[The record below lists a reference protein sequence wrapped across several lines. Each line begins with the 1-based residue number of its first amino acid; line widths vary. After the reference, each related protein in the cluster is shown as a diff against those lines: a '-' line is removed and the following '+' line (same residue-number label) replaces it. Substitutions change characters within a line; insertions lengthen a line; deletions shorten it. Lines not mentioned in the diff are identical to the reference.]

1 MLQAKRFRRR
11 STYAS
16 DSQDT
21 ARASKT
27 KRRSGHSD
35 ASSVVEKLKKKL
47 RDVVEERD
55 ALNAEV
61 VRLTEE
67 ARTLKKRQVGY
78 AVGSSAL
85 TTAAG
90 MFAKVAMDEDND
102 HDTQQAVSAATSD
115 HNDAAMES
123 AITIITENMPKAGA
137 EFVRNL
143 HKDLVAE
150 RQKSAQACGSTTT
163 AVNAAKEACN
173 EEIEKLKKVLK
184 QQGRSF
190 EAEKQASFGH
200 CSELEGLAQALI
212 SQVDK
217 INKDI
222 LVYYM
227 QNKPASAEAAFNRMQ
242 SAATFFTAQV
252 ADIERKLL
260 SEN

>member
-21 ARASKT
+21 VRASKT

-47 RDVVEERD
+47 REVVEERD

-90 MFAKVAMDEDND
+90 MFAKVAMDEEND
-102 HDTQQAVSAATSD
+102 HDTQQAVSKANVNP
-115 HNDAAMES
+115 NDAAMES

-137 EFVRNL
+137 AFVRNL

-163 AVNAAKEACN
+163 AVDAANEACK
-173 EEIEKLKKVLK
+173 EKIEQLKTT
-184 QQGRSF
+184 F
-190 EAEKQASFGH
+190 DAEKNASFGH
-200 CSELEGLAQALI
+200 CSKLEGLAQALI

-227 QNKPASAEAAFNRMQ
+227 QNKPASANAAFNSMQ
-242 SAATFFTAQV
+242 SAATLFTAQV
-252 ADIERKLL
+252 ADIRKKL
-260 SEN
+260 SPEN